1 MAKKKNGINSDSIKK
16 GMETA
21 LEVTKKTGEILVAA
35 ATVIAAAKTIK
46 GGKIIADQL
55 LVPQV
60 KDIVSLG
67 AVICGILTYATF
79 RPMAKN

>member
-46 GGKIIADQL
+46 GGKNN
-55 LVPQV
+55 
-60 KDIVSLG
+60 S
-67 AVICGILTYATF
+67 
-79 RPMAKN
+79 